1 MEDFILF
8 HEKKQSQRDRW
19 ASRGVPFTP
28 LNVSGRMAAEIV
40 AFNTYFVAFATSR
53 RELKVCQL
61 TRRRTRMQREALS
74 TGAYEC
80 LKGVSSCM
88 INQRAIPNRVDR

>member
-1 MEDFILF
+1 MEYFILF
-8 HEKKQSQRDRW
+8 HETKQSQRYRW

-53 RELKVCQL
+53 RDY
-61 TRRRTRMQREALS
+61 RSAS
-74 TGAYEC
+74 
-80 LKGVSSCM
+80 
-88 INQRAIPNRVDR
+88 